1 MGIQNTVDVSLGIKF
16 ISVLLEYFAR
26 REYHPL
32 SARRGGAVG
41 EALPSPGFTVS
52 VGGTLLLPSGC
63 AGLLPDS
70 PQMAFAF
77 AVSSAWNSGP
87 LCSFQPAPFPSL
99 PSLPSQPKYL
109 LPREPSQAPRSPIT
123 AITPPCSRAFIAQS
137 GYLQIIIFA
146 QKHAHCPGYVIV
158 FPRL

>member
-1 MGIQNTVDVSLGIKF
+1 MQGENITRYQQG
-16 ISVLLEYFAR
+16 
-26 REYHPL
+26 
-32 SARRGGAVG
+32 GGAVG

-52 VGGTLLLPSGC
+52 VGGTLLPASGC

-87 LCSFQPAPFPSL
+87 PLLFQPAPF

-109 LPREPSQAPRSPIT
+109 LPREPSQAPPSPIT
-123 AITPPCSRAFIAQS
+123 AITPPCSRAFVARS
-137 GYLQIIIFA
+137 GYLQSPCLLRNFLTW
-146 QKHAHCPGYVIV
+146 VL
-158 FPRL
+158 FPTATSVRMS